1 VSIYDREVSLARLLG
16 SNKAYIEQTIPH
28 ISSLMKASIDSAV
41 DDAEVVVV
49 AKRSSEFEET
59 VKALNNG
66 HRVVDLV
73 SVSSDR
79 DEQKG
84 DYEGICW

>member
-1 VSIYDREVSLARLLG
+1 
-16 SNKAYIEQTIPH
+16 
-28 ISSLMKASIDSAV
+28 MKTSIDSAV
-41 DDAEVVVV
+41 DGSEVIVV

-59 VKALNNG
+59 LRSLNNG

-73 SVSSDR
+73 SVLSDAG
-79 DEQKG
+79 DQKG